1 MKVFISG
8 KITGDENY
16 RAKFQTAADALTAE
30 GHTVLN
36 PAILPDGFTVGEY
49 MKMGLA
55 MLDCA
60 DVIYMLPDWKES
72 RGATI
77 EHEYASYSGKEIK
90 YFTDVYFTTDVVTN
104 VYDKEEIYPN
114 CTVQVLTN
122 TVTGEQS
129 VGWWKNG
136 DQSVGH
142 WYIQEEENEQTE
154 N

>member
-1 MKVFISG
+1 MKVFLSG

-16 RAKFQTAADALTAE
+16 RAKFQAAADVLTAK
-30 GHTVLN
+30 GFTVLN
-36 PAILPDGFTVGEY
+36 PAILPDGFTVSEY

-60 DVIYMLPDWKES
+60 DVVYMLSDWKES

-77 EHEYASYSGKEIK
+77 EHEYAYYGGKEIK
-90 YFTDVYFTTDVVTN
+90 YFTDIYFTTDVVTN

-122 TVTGEQS
+122 TITGEQS
-129 VGWWKNG
+129 SLIFLN
-136 DQSVGH
+136 H
-142 WYIQEEENEQTE
+142 
-154 N
+154 